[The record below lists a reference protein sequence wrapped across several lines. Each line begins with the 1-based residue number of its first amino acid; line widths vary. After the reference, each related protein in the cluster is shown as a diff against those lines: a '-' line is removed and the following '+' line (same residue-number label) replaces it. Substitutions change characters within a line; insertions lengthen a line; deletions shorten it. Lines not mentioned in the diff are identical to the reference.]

1 MKKTYNIVL
10 VDDHSLFREAL
21 KFILVQNACLK
32 VIAEASNGKEFL
44 EILGNCTPDLALVD
58 ISMPLMNGIDATREA
73 IRKYPDL
80 KVIALSMHNDE
91 AYYFKMLEAGAHG
104 FVSKEVGGAE
114 LIEAIF
120 MVLNGENYYSNQVLC
135 KIIKDFFQ
143 KGEPKQ
149 VDEKKEVKLSKRE
162 NEILKLIC
170 NGYSNNEIAA
180 MLGISR
186 RTIEGHRS
194 NLLCK
199 TGAKNSIHLV
209 LYGKEYLGLID

>member
-170 NGYSNNEIAA
+170 NGYSNNEIAV

-194 NLLCK
+194 NLLSK

>member
-149 VDEKKEVKLSKRE
+149 VDEKKEVKLSKR
-162 NEILKLIC
+162 
-170 NGYSNNEIAA
+170 
-180 MLGISR
+180 
-186 RTIEGHRS
+186 
-194 NLLCK
+194 
-199 TGAKNSIHLV
+199 
-209 LYGKEYLGLID
+209 

>member
-1 MKKTYNIVL
+1 MKKSYNIVL
-10 VDDHSLFREAL
+10 VDDHALFREAL
-21 KFILVQNACLK
+21 KYILNQNACFK

-44 EILGNCTPDLALVD
+44 EILGNCTADLALVD

-73 IRKYPDL
+73 IKKYPEL

-91 AYYFKMLEAGAHG
+91 AYYYKMLEAGAHG
-104 FVSKEVGGAE
+104 FVSKEAGGTE

-149 VDEKKEVKLSKRE
+149 VDDKKEVKLSKRE
-162 NEILKLIC
+162 NEVLKLIC
-170 NGYSNNEIAA
+170 NGYSNNEIAL

>member
-21 KFILVQNACLK
+21 KYILDQNASFK

-143 KGEPKQ
+143 KGEPKP

-170 NGYSNNEIAA
+170 NGYSNNEIAV

-186 RTIEGHRS
+186 RTIKDTVQTCFVKRERKI
-194 NLLCK
+194 LFTLYYMVK
-199 TGAKNSIHLV
+199 SIS
-209 LYGKEYLGLID
+209 D